1 MRRADDAT
9 TARIEAVTGV
19 AIRGSA
25 ALGGGQIADVRRL
38 DLADG
43 RSIVVKHGTNLTLE
57 GWMLRTLAQRS
68 KVPVP
73 AVLLADDDLLV
84 IEFID
89 NDGTLSAA
97 AESDL
102 ADIVAGL
109 HGITGE
115 QFGLERD
122 TLIGSL
128 PQPNPLSDDWRAFF
142 RDHRLLAMARTAH
155 DAGRLP
161 AALLRRIETL
171 AGRLDRFIQNDSP
184 PTLIHG
190 DLWAGNIL
198 ARGPRIAALIDPAIY
213 YADPEIELAF
223 MTLFSSVGERFFR
236 RYRERA
242 KWRPGF
248 FEERRDLYNL
258 YPLLVHVRLFG
269 GSYVAQ
275 VERTLGHYG
284 C

>member
-1 MRRADDAT
+1 MRLATDART
-9 TARIEAVTGV
+9 RIEAALGV
-19 AIRGSA
+19 AVRGSA
-25 ALGGGQIADVRRL
+25 RLGGGQITDVRRL

-43 RSIVVKHGTNLTLE
+43 RSIVVKQGANLALE
-57 GWMLRTLAQRS
+57 GWMLRYLAERS
-68 KVPVP
+68 AVPVP

-84 IEFID
+84 MEFIE
-89 NDGTLSAA
+89 NDGTLSGT

-109 HGITGE
+109 HRITGKR
-115 QFGLERD
+115 FGLERD

-128 PQPNPLSDDWRAFF
+128 AQPNPPSDDWRGFF

-161 AALLRRIETL
+161 AALLRRIDTL
-171 AGRLDRFIQNDSP
+171 AGRLDRWIGNDIS

-190 DLWAGNIL
+190 DLWSGNIL

-213 YADPEIELAF
+213 FGDPEIELAF
-223 MTLFSSVGERFFR
+223 MTLFGSVGDRFFA
-236 RYRERA
+236 RYREQA
-242 KWRPGF
+242 TWRPGF

-275 VERTLGHYG
+275 VERTLARYG